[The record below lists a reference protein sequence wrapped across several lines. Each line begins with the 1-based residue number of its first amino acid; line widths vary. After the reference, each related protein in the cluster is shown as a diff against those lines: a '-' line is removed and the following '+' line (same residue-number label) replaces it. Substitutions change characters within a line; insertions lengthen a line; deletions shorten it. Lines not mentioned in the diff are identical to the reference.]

1 MSPEIHSDRDM
12 FSHPNYARAPGDRK
26 RTYARLFWNPDKRH
40 KPRNCLLHRKLCQF
54 RLGHHG
60 LDINNH
66 ANHEARRC
74 MRCHHCSVGVVED
87 EFHML
92 LECPMYND
100 LRQKYN
106 QLFLEAGVAL
116 PTTGNQICLAIQG
129 DSSVQALMAVQDQD
143 TLARF
148 IKECLQKRRSLR
160 H

>member
-1 MSPEIHSDRDM
+1 MQQQKGESLKR
-12 FSHPNYARAPGDRK
+12 GVRK
-26 RTYARLFWNPDKRH
+26 Y
-40 KPRNCLLHRKLCQF
+40 
-54 RLGHHG
+54 G
-60 LDINNH
+60 L
-66 ANHEARRC
+66 EA
-74 MRCHHCSVGVVED
+74 GTAQEQTD